1 MLNKNNNMENV
12 NKVDDIFKSM
22 AEQSSEGTDNI
33 ESTDIETPE
42 TPVEEIESSDEVEEN
57 ENPSIEN
64 VEEEGTEVNDSD
76 GDGQKDNDLT
86 TVSDWDEQE
95 ENNTLEKETEVYKDI
110 GKAIGIEVES
120 KDTLI
125 SEFQA
130 IKSENEQLKAKVEEA
145 SSYND
150 IPEDLKK
157 AIEIAKSGGDYSEYL
172 ELSQVDYSKISDEE
186 LLLSQVRSYFPEG
199 EDGDDEAR
207 EWLDS
212 MTTAEQKIQAGRLR
226 RTLEDEKQK
235 AKQEKLEAIENES
248 RAKEEFVK
256 AEKQKLRKTVDSIE
270 SISDFKLTKSHKS
283 RIFEDIS
290 NGKIAEKLFGVN
302 GDGSANYQKMAETYF
317 KTVYFDKIVDYLKS
331 KSGNEAKKR
340 VLQETSNANVNSNG
354 SQAISNEGKDG
365 LDLLINSF
373 KQ

>member
-22 AEQSSEGTDNI
+22 AEQSSGSTENI

-42 TPVEEIESSDEVEEN
+42 TPVEGVESTDEVEEN
-57 ENPSIEN
+57 ENPSLEN
-64 VEEEGTEVNDSD
+64 VEEEGTEVNGSD
-76 GDGQKDNDLT
+76 GDGQTDNDLT

-95 ENNTLEKETEVYKDI
+95 ESNTLEEETEVYKDI

-130 IKSENEQLKAKVEEA
+130 IKSENEQLKAKVEET
-145 SSYND
+145 SSYDD

-157 AIEIAKSGGDYSEYL
+157 AIEIAKSGGDYDEYL